1 MLKIQIEPTCAM
13 TMEAAFRWLKRQ
25 SQKKFLLFYLVVML
39 MTRQEGKFGNKITL
53 ILCQKT
59 FKYSFMATQN

>member
-1 MLKIQIEPTCAM
+1 MV
-13 TMEAAFRWLKRQ
+13 
-25 SQKKFLLFYLVVML
+25 KKTITKKEILIILSGGNV